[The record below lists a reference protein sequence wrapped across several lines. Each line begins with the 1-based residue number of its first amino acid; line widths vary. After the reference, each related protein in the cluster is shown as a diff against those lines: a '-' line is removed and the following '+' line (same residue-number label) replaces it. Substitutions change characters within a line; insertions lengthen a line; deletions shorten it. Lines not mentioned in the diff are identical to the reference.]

1 MICLTICILPVII
14 LVTCDTCLCKSK
26 DERKTVLEGDSVLF
40 HFPYP
45 CNSTLIT
52 LQYGLRDP
60 FYTLRDTDS
69 DIVPI
74 EVDMF
79 TFKIRK
85 EHSHCSLLVRINS
98 VIRSDEGIYIFFA
111 YREGNV
117 HSNSFKRIVL
127 DVDFFPGKAFCTQ
140 NEESKTGN
148 WVALDCVAPVGS
160 LSGQIDCY
168 QNGEK
173 MPPLT
178 SPLETFKHL
187 KQTIIAKKT
196 SPVFCC
202 TSSQRNVREMC
213 ECNDFVWD
221 LADDKNLSSMM
232 DPCGPLKPDQH
243 VIQTTGSAFTFS
255 ERVPSTL
262 ANSNKNC
269 TTCSSEPTHIC
280 IFNRL
285 SHFIS
290 YN

>member
-1 MICLTICILPVII
+1 M
-14 LVTCDTCLCKSK
+14 CKST
-26 DERKTVLEGDSVLF
+26 DERKSVLEGDSVHF
-40 HFPYP
+40 HYPYP

-52 LQYGLRDP
+52 LQYGIRDP
-60 FYTLRDTDS
+60 FYRLRDTDA
-69 DIVPI
+69 DIGQV

-98 VIRSDEGIYIFFA
+98 VIRSDEGLYIFFA
-111 YREGNV
+111 YQEGNV
-117 HSNSFKRIVL
+117 HSDSFKRIAL

-178 SPLETFKHL
+178 SPIETFKHL

-196 SPVFCC
+196 YPVFCC
-202 TSSQRNVREMC
+202 TSSQRNVRDVC
-213 ECNDFVWD
+213 ECNDFIWD
-221 LADDKNLSSMM
+221 LANDTNLSSMV
-232 DPCGPLKPDQH
+232 DPCEPLKSDQH
-243 VIQTTGSAFTFS
+243 VIQTTAPTFTS
-255 ERVPSTL
+255 PELVPSTL
-262 ANSNKNC
+262 EIVNKNDPEFPWSFDPSKLEC
-269 TTCSSEPTHIC
+269 GKFED
-280 IFNRL
+280 
-285 SHFIS
+285 
-290 YN
+290 